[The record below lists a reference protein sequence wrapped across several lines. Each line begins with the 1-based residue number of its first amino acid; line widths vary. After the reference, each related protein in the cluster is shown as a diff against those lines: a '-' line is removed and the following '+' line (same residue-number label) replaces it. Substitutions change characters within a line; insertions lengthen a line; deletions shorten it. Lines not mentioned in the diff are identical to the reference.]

1 MSNTTACA
9 SERERD
15 AFENSS
21 LESTSTS
28 TSTSSINSD
37 ETNVTERF
45 AFRILSVL
53 AGAGA
58 VETAYLTFTKV
69 FSSSVFCPTAGC
81 ETILTSRYSELFG
94 IPVSFFGCLTYA
106 GVAYLSSLAVKE
118 REYRLGVVGGA
129 TVLASVSAFLAYILF
144 TEFSGETCFWCLSSC
159 FFSFSTFALALWA
172 TSDGDPIKTTVP
184 PVVISPL
191 IVSAL
196 VVLFGDADGT
206 FASENLELPYKEP
219 VVTTQSSDAALSLV
233 KKLNRVNAKMY
244 GAFWC
249 SHCLEQKEVF
259 GKEAMENFPYV
270 ECFPA
275 GWKKGTKEAAA
286 CESNDIRGFPT
297 WIINGEKIEG
307 GQTLEDLA
315 FTVDKILEKQ

>member
-1 MSNTTACA
+1 MGREMSCAALSPPRSRGGRPGTRRVSVSLSASRRRARSQFFPVTCRKEPTLGLLIAARRRKRVSNTTACA

-28 TSTSSINSD
+28 TSSTNSD

-118 REYRLGVVGGA
+118 R
-129 TVLASVSAFLAYILF
+129 
-144 TEFSGETCFWCLSSC
+144 
-159 FFSFSTFALALWA
+159 
-172 TSDGDPIKTTVP
+172 
-184 PVVISPL
+184 
-191 IVSAL
+191 
-196 VVLFGDADGT
+196 
-206 FASENLELPYKEP
+206 
-219 VVTTQSSDAALSLV
+219 
-233 KKLNRVNAKMY
+233 
-244 GAFWC
+244 
-249 SHCLEQKEVF
+249 
-259 GKEAMENFPYV
+259 
-270 ECFPA
+270 
-275 GWKKGTKEAAA
+275 
-286 CESNDIRGFPT
+286 
-297 WIINGEKIEG
+297 
-307 GQTLEDLA
+307 
-315 FTVDKILEKQ
+315 